1 MVQCASCGTPVA
13 VVDAASRAA
22 IEALQDKVAAIDDG
36 LPRYCALAGRG
47 LEPKCLNTKERPP
60 ALPQAAQV

>member
-1 MVQCASCGTPVA
+1 MVQCASCGTPVG

-22 IEALQDKVAAIDDG
+22 IEALQELAAIDDG
-36 LPRYCALAGRG
+36 LTRYCAPADRG

-60 ALPQAAQV
+60 VLPQAAQV